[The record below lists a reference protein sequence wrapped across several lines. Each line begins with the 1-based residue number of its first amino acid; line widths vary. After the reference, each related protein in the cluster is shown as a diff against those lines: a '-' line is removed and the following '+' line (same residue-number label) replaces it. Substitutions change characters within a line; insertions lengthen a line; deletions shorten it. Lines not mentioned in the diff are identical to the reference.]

1 MPCHQ
6 QSCRRKNTLADFCC
20 RLLDVSEIAVNSYYS
35 VKQSFTLAGEC
46 GQMLPSC
53 SMLMWHAAAAI
64 PVSVLTSGIMSQQY
78 PDMCNVTDERF
89 ECFAF
94 FKNAINFIQSSVE
107 LLCNEIT
114 INKQPVQYI
123 LLFEFVFFLVQQH
136 RFHLICFCLSNEQF
150 KFALLL
156 HKHLSCGLAQ
166 LTNVGQ
172 FQHTTSMEL
181 QFLDLLSISATFS
194 TIGMFLV
201 GIPMCK
207 SIIRKKSSEGV
218 SPVPFA
224 MCAVSCFFW
233 LQYGILK
240 HDRTIVLIN
249 LVGFILQVLYYMVL
263 YSHSKQKSFIH
274 LIMLAAILSCSALQ
288 YYLMKSTNHNTTLN
302 NLGKMCLVLNVLNFA
317 SPLAVLKEVIKSKS
331 CESLPLPLCAANL
344 IVAAQWFLYGLLVSD
359 PYIKIPNM
367 IGIALAVFQLSLFF
381 IFPKERAHHG

>member
-1 MPCHQ
+1 LCSFFFILQ
-6 QSCRRKNTLADFCC
+6 Q
-20 RLLDVSEIAVNSYYS
+20 
-35 VKQSFTLAGEC
+35 
-46 GQMLPSC
+46 M
-53 SMLMWHAAAAI
+53 
-64 PVSVLTSGIMSQQY
+64 
-78 PDMCNVTDERF
+78 
-89 ECFAF
+89 
-94 FKNAINFIQSSVE
+94 
-107 LLCNEIT
+107 
-114 INKQPVQYI
+114 
-123 LLFEFVFFLVQQH
+123 
-136 RFHLICFCLSNEQF
+136 
-150 KFALLL
+150 
-156 HKHLSCGLAQ
+156 
-166 LTNVGQ
+166 
-172 FQHTTSMEL
+172 TSMEL

-249 LVGFILQVLYYMVL
+249 LVGFILQVLYYAVL
-263 YSHSKQKSFIH
+263 YSHSKQKNFIH
-274 LIMLAAILSCSALQ
+274 LIMLAGILACSALQ

-317 SPLAVLKEVIKSKS
+317 SPLAVLVNSSNWKSIYCRCNSIFFLLQKEVIKTKS
-331 CESLPLPLCAANL
+331 CECLPLPLCAANL

-381 IFPKERAHHG
+381 IFPKERAHRG

>member
-1 MPCHQ
+1 LCSFFFILQ
-6 QSCRRKNTLADFCC
+6 Q
-20 RLLDVSEIAVNSYYS
+20 
-35 VKQSFTLAGEC
+35 
-46 GQMLPSC
+46 M
-53 SMLMWHAAAAI
+53 
-64 PVSVLTSGIMSQQY
+64 
-78 PDMCNVTDERF
+78 
-89 ECFAF
+89 
-94 FKNAINFIQSSVE
+94 
-107 LLCNEIT
+107 
-114 INKQPVQYI
+114 
-123 LLFEFVFFLVQQH
+123 
-136 RFHLICFCLSNEQF
+136 
-150 KFALLL
+150 
-156 HKHLSCGLAQ
+156 
-166 LTNVGQ
+166 
-172 FQHTTSMEL
+172 TSMEL

-249 LVGFILQVLYYMVL
+249 LVGFILQVLYYAVL
-263 YSHSKQKSFIH
+263 YSHSKQKNFIH
-274 LIMLAAILSCSALQ
+274 LIMLAGILACSALQ

-317 SPLAVLKEVIKSKS
+317 SPLAVLKEVIKTKS
-331 CESLPLPLCAANL
+331 CECLPLPLCAANL

-381 IFPKERAHHG
+381 IFPKERAHRG

>member
-1 MPCHQ
+1 
-6 QSCRRKNTLADFCC
+6 
-20 RLLDVSEIAVNSYYS
+20 
-35 VKQSFTLAGEC
+35 
-46 GQMLPSC
+46 
-53 SMLMWHAAAAI
+53 
-64 PVSVLTSGIMSQQY
+64 
-78 PDMCNVTDERF
+78 
-89 ECFAF
+89 
-94 FKNAINFIQSSVE
+94 

-224 MCAVSCFFW
+224 MCA
-233 LQYGILK
+233 YGILK

>member
-1 MPCHQ
+1 MKF
-6 QSCRRKNTLADFCC
+6 SI
-20 RLLDVSEIAVNSYYS
+20 VSY
-35 VKQSFTLAGEC
+35 
-46 GQMLPSC
+46 
-53 SMLMWHAAAAI
+53 
-64 PVSVLTSGIMSQQY
+64 
-78 PDMCNVTDERF
+78 
-89 ECFAF
+89 
-94 FKNAINFIQSSVE
+94 
-107 LLCNEIT
+107 
-114 INKQPVQYI
+114 QPVQYI
-123 LLFEFVFFLVQQH
+123 LRVLNYFS
-136 RFHLICFCLSNEQF
+136 FCLVAALLSFGMLDGNIFISIFCLTNEQF

-156 HKHLSCGLAQ
+156 HEHLCCGVAQ

-172 FQHTTSMEL
+172 FQQMTSMEL

-249 LVGFILQVLYYMVL
+249 LVGFILQVLYYAVL
-263 YSHSKQKSFIH
+263 YSHSKQKNFIN
-274 LIMLAAILSCSALQ
+274 LIMLAGILACSALQ

-317 SPLAVLKEVIKSKS
+317 SPLAVLKEVIKTKS
-331 CESLPLPLCAANL
+331 CECLPLPLCAANL

-381 IFPKERAHHG
+381 IFPKERAHRG